1 MSPAKSLAADV
12 TVIILLKRSGKV
24 YRNNIGH
31 KVDYKKR
38 RRRSFWRILK
48 RTDD

>member
-1 MSPAKSLAADV
+1 VSPAKSLAADV

-38 RRRSFWRILK
+38 RRGFWKILK